1 MKLSWQGSQVGAVWQ
16 VDACIQRPIVATC
29 GTDKTVRV
37 WNTDVRTYE
46 VVHACAEEP
55 VALAL
60 HPSGFLAVVAFK
72 ERARV
77 FHVLHA
83 SLRQARELAIKA
95 CKFVRYSHGGHV
107 FACAAGLTVRVY
119 RSYTV
124 RLLLALEVA
133 STTRLLIYTLEH

>member
-1 MKLSWQGSQVGAVWQ
+1 VGAVWQ
-16 VDACIQRPIVATC
+16 VDACIQRPIIATC
-29 GTDKTVRV
+29 GADKTVRV
-37 WNTDVRTYE
+37 WNTEVRAYE

-77 FHVLHA
+77 FHILHA

-95 CKFVRYSHGGHV
+95 CKFVRYSHGGHI
-107 FACAAGLTVRVY
+107 FACAAGLTVR
-119 RSYTV
+119 YTSTS
-124 RLLLALEVA
+124 LLK
-133 STTRLLIYTLEH
+133 LLGRPTC